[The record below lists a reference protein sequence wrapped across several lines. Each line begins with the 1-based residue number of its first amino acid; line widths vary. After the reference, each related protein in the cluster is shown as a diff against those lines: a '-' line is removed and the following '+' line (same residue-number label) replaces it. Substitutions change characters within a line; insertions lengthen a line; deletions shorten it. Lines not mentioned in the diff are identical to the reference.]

1 MLFGGVDSVVSEHQ
15 RPRGRLRFYCRRCTG
30 GNFAFSHAHHTL
42 SVVRSTWPTF
52 CTSPSPVPN
61 RVQSAAIRTIILAS
75 DGDCLFRA
83 VSALMFL
90 VTCSRSEYA
99 TRLTRPRPPCYPF
112 ARNIDLSRCVPCPT
126 KRMAISRSEASP
138 MPHETG
144 EISARPKA
152 GAGFESRIRHAY
164 FWTVVGS
171 TARYG
176 AGFVI
181 SLVLAHLLTPS
192 DYGLIGMMAVFTEL
206 LASVFDWSIGPAV
219 VHFYE
224 DGKANEIPQYF
235 TFSFLLGMAFTL
247 LLIFSAPLIADFY
260 HEPRLVL
267 LLRVMSV
274 NLVIGSIRA
283 VSGSV
288 LVRQLRFRGLSFAEV
303 GASLAAGVVA
313 VAMAFLGFGVWSL
326 IANLFILNI
335 LQAVAYGW
343 FVPPRFAFTLHRD
356 FLKRLAR
363 YCAPLTGSGFLG
375 KFYDNADYLIV
386 GRVLGPV
393 ALGFYALAF
402 RLSMLVNERIS
413 SVLNRAAFPTFAI
426 FKHDIPKTIDHWF
439 ALTKRVTLIT
449 FPLLVWLV
457 VNAQDMVRLLLGDRW
472 TPAAVPLQ
480 FLCVMTAAK
489 ILTNIVN
496 QLMSAIGHPEISV
509 RYDVVT
515 AIVLPT
521 AFYIGCK
528 RAGLAG
534 IGIAWCTV
542 FPCLRLLYLIA
553 FQRVLH
559 FRFRDYGRALFDSAW
574 VSALCAGVM
583 LPVAFIVPAGWWRLA
598 IRSTL
603 CAVAFSSSVLLNRNL
618 RALFLDTFAMRFGSA
633 LRGKSEGAP
642 LQSSGE
648 EAQPR

>member
-1 MLFGGVDSVVSEHQ
+1 
-15 RPRGRLRFYCRRCTG
+15 
-30 GNFAFSHAHHTL
+30 
-42 SVVRSTWPTF
+42 
-52 CTSPSPVPN
+52 
-61 RVQSAAIRTIILAS
+61 
-75 DGDCLFRA
+75 
-83 VSALMFL
+83 
-90 VTCSRSEYA
+90 
-99 TRLTRPRPPCYPF
+99 
-112 ARNIDLSRCVPCPT
+112 
-126 KRMAISRSEASP
+126 MAISPSETSP
-138 MPHETG
+138 IPDETG
-144 EISARPKA
+144 EISVRPKA
-152 GAGFESRIRHAY
+152 GAGVEHRMRHAY

-181 SLVLAHLLTPS
+181 SLVLAHLLKPS

-219 VHFYE
+219 VHFYDE
-224 DGKANEIPQYF
+224 GMANEIPQYF
-235 TFSFLLGMAFTL
+235 TFSLLLGVAFTL

-274 NLVIGSIRA
+274 NLVIGSVRA

-303 GASLAAGVVA
+303 GASLTAGVVA

-343 FVPPRFAFTLHRD
+343 FVPPRFAFRLHRD
-356 FLKRLAR
+356 FLKRLWR

-375 KFYDNADYLIV
+375 KVYDNADYLIV
-386 GRVLGPV
+386 GRVLGPI

-413 SVLNRAAFPTFAI
+413 SVLNRAAFPMFAI

-449 FPLLVWLV
+449 FPLLVWLAI
-457 VNAQDMVRLLLGDRW
+457 NAHDLVRLLLGEQW
-472 TPAAVPLQ
+472 APAAVPLQ

-496 QLMSAIGHPEISV
+496 QLMTAIGHPEISV
-509 RYDVVT
+509 RYDVLT

-528 RAGLAG
+528 KAGLVG

-542 FPCLRLLYLIA
+542 FPCLRLLYMFA
-553 FQRVLH
+553 FQRLLH
-559 FRFRDYGRALFDSAW
+559 FRFRDYGRALYDSAW

-583 LPVAFIVPAGWWRLA
+583 LPVAFIVPAGWYRLGL
-598 IRSTL
+598 RSAL
-603 CAVAFSSSVLLNRNL
+603 CGLVLVSSVLLNRKL
-618 RALFLDTFAMRFGSA
+618 RVLFLDTFSLPLGSM
-633 LRGKSEGAP
+633 LRRNPPDVSLHGSEGGALP
-642 LQSSGE
+642 G
-648 EAQPR
+648 

>member
-1 MLFGGVDSVVSEHQ
+1 MSISQSE
-15 RPRGRLRFYCRRCTG
+15 
-30 GNFAFSHAHHTL
+30 
-42 SVVRSTWPTF
+42 
-52 CTSPSPVPN
+52 SPS
-61 RVQSAAIRTIILAS
+61 
-75 DGDCLFRA
+75 
-83 VSALMFL
+83 
-90 VTCSRSEYA
+90 
-99 TRLTRPRPPCYPF
+99 
-112 ARNIDLSRCVPCPT
+112 
-126 KRMAISRSEASP
+126 ASP
-138 MPHETG
+138 LSNQSGQNTPL
-144 EISARPKA
+144 PKA
-152 GAGFESRIRHAY
+152 HLTIESRIRHAY

-181 SLVLAHLLTPS
+181 SLVLAHLLRPA

-224 DGKANEIPQYF
+224 EGNSDEISQYF
-235 TFSFLLGMAFTL
+235 TFSLMLGVAFTL

-303 GASLAAGVVA
+303 TASLTAGIVA
-313 VAMAFLGFGVWSL
+313 VVMAYLGFGVWSL
-326 IANLFILNI
+326 VANLFLLNV
-335 LQAVAYGW
+335 LQGLAYGW
-343 FVPPRFAFTLHRD
+343 YVPPRFTLRLHRD
-356 FLKRLAR
+356 FLQRIWR

-393 ALGFYALAF
+393 ALGFYSLAF

-413 SVLNRAAFPTFAI
+413 SVLNRAAFPTFVI
-426 FKHDIPKTIDHWF
+426 FKHDVPKTIDHWF

-449 FPLLVWLV
+449 FPLLVWLA
-457 VNAQDMVRLLLGDRW
+457 VNAHDIVRLLLGERW
-472 TPAAVPLQ
+472 IPAAVPLQ
-480 FLCVMTAAK
+480 FLCGMTAAK

-509 RYDVVT
+509 RYDVLT
-515 AIVLPT
+515 AIVLPL

-528 RAGLAG
+528 KAGLVG

-542 FPCLRLLYLIA
+542 FPCLRLLYLFA
-553 FQRVLH
+553 FQRLLH

-574 VSALCAGVM
+574 VSALCAGAM
-583 LPVAFIVPAGWWRLA
+583 LPVAFLVPAGWHRL
-598 IRSTL
+598 IYRTL
-603 CAVAFSSSVLLNRNL
+603 LCGLIVAASVLLNRKL
-618 RALFLDTFAMRFGSA
+618 RALFLDTFSLPLGALMRRNVPQPSLSG
-633 LRGKSEGAP
+633 SEGGSLP
-642 LQSSGE
+642 G
-648 EAQPR
+648 